1 MSVEAMSVEAVSG
14 ETEPAGRPQPW
25 WRRTLGPRPDETILR
40 GIFRLVVVATI
51 GVVGYDLVERMQAEQ
66 KAEAERL
73 LPGETPDVQ
82 PFLPSARPD
91 VAPARE
97 QAPGRGPRA
106 DLQKPMTIELMAGGR
121 LEATGAI
128 TVGTADRFR
137 AEIER
142 RGDYVKTVVLNSPG
156 GSVRDALAM
165 SKLIREKKLETR
177 VEAKGHCASSCPL
190 VFAGGS
196 ERIAEP
202 GASIGVHQVFA
213 IAPNGAGA
221 DTGMAQAQHV
231 SAECQR
237 HLVDMGVDPRV
248 WIHAMETPP
257 QKIFYFTGKE
267 LGDLRLATQPGPASP
282 AAAAAARRT

>member
-1 MSVEAMSVEAVSG
+1 MSEVPSTDG
-14 ETEPAGRPQPW
+14 PAAPW
-25 WRRTLGPRPDETILR
+25 WRRALGPRPDETVLR
-40 GIFRLVVVATI
+40 NIFRLVVAATI
-51 GVVGYDLVERMQAEQ
+51 GVVSYDLIERVQAEQ
-66 KAEAERL
+66 TASIERL
-73 LPGETPDVQ
+73 LPGEAPDVQ

-91 VAPARE
+91 VAPSRDGR
-97 QAPGRGPRA
+97 QPGRAPRA
-106 DLQKPMTIELMAGGR
+106 ELQKPMTIELVSGGR
-121 LEATGAI
+121 LEATGSI
-128 TVGTADRFR
+128 TVGTAERFR
-137 AEIER
+137 AEIEK
-142 RGDYVKTVVLNSPG
+142 RGDYVKTIVLNSPG

-165 SKLIREKKLETR
+165 SKLIREKGLQTK

-190 VFAGGS
+190 VFAGGKD
-196 ERIAEP
+196 RIAEP

-257 QKIFYFTGKE
+257 QKIFYFTAKE
-267 LGDLRLATQPGPASP
+267 LADLRLATSP
-282 AAAAAARRT
+282 SQSAPTAKKS